1 MGGSWHCF
9 THITSDPATGYR
21 GIQSSKPQD
30 TNLCAIHAKRVTIM
44 PKDSHFLFCLGQICS
59 YGSYGFGCKEHDGIH
74 CFEESEIEQ
83 QVLQWWYLV
92 FVWKRFV
99 CLFGTHILAIKY
111 IWTCMERP
119 ARVIQI
125 QRCCLAFF
133 LACVPQESASL
144 EQKISAFPAIPPMAG
159 RTAGAPLTWW
169 AHMRCGEPGELRS
182 SAAMVAAGCLLSSKR
197 IPPGSLQCRTIG
209 IAFSWH

>member
-44 PKDSHFLFCLGQICS
+44 PKDSHFLFCLGQTCS

-99 CLFGTHILAIKY
+99 CLFGTHILATKY
-111 IWTCMERP
+111 TVYGPVWNALFESFKFKGVAWP
-119 ARVIQI
+119 
-125 QRCCLAFF
+125 FF
-133 LACVPQESASL
+133 WHVYLKNLHLWSRKYRHFLQ
-144 EQKISAFPAIPPMAG
+144 
-159 RTAGAPLTWW
+159 
-169 AHMRCGEPGELRS
+169 
-182 SAAMVAAGCLLSSKR
+182 
-197 IPPGSLQCRTIG
+197 SLQWQDVQLARRLRGERT
-209 IAFSWH
+209 